1 MKVRILAVLFALCIL
16 FAGCEAGKPSTT
28 ENTPNPQASSYEVI
42 STAMENTGKLNAIN
56 LEMQMDVS
64 VSVAGQTID
73 VPMAVV
79 CKAKNVNTDTPIIQ
93 TNTSASV
100 MGQKSTVEMYQEGN
114 WAYISTQG
122 QNFKMDVSD
131 GNPYDQ
137 LGSSQNIMMDLPE
150 ELLKGL
156 SMSQNS
162 DGSQT
167 VTITIP
173 NDTFESIY
181 GDLLKSINSTSSAGT
196 ATSVSVKDATVKIT
210 VNKGYVVE
218 YSMNFE
224 MDMTVSGYD
233 ANSRVTASVKFI
245 DPGMDVVITPPEG
258 YQNYPTMN

>member
-16 FAGCEAGKPSTT
+16 FVGCDAGKPSTT

-64 VSVAGQTID
+64 VSLAGQTID
-73 VPMAVV
+73 VPMMVV

-93 TNTSASV
+93 ANTSASV

-137 LGSSQNIMMDLPE
+137 LGSSQDIMMDLPE

-162 DGSQT
+162 DGSQSIR
-167 VTITIP
+167 ITIP

-181 GDLLKSINSTSSAGT
+181 GDMLENINSTTGVGS
-196 ATSVSVKDATVKIT
+196 ATSLSIKDATVDIT

-218 YSMNFE
+218 YGMNFE
-224 MDMTVSGYD
+224 MAMTLSGYD

-245 DPGMDVVITPPEG
+245 DPGQDVIITPPAG
-258 YQNYPTMN
+258 YQSYPVMG